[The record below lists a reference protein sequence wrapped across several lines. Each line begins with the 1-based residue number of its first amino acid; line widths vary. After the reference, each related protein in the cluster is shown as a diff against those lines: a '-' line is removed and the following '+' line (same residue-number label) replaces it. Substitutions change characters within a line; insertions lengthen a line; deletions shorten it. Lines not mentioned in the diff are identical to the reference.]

1 MHVLTSLLTLNGTR
15 DPACGMSVLFQ
26 GTVPI
31 TTPVYVPVPI
41 KNGTI
46 GLQIG
51 WSDATSAAVITLQL
65 SSLGP
70 ASPTAAGWKDSGLTI
85 VGPVAS
91 AIGSTLVNIENVRQT
106 QAQLKIVPSAIST
119 FDIRDT
125 VG

>member
-1 MHVLTSLLTLNGTR
+1 MI
-15 DPACGMSVLFQ
+15 LFQ

-31 TTPVYVPVPI
+31 TTPVYVPVRI

-46 GLQIG
+46 GVHIS
-51 WSDATSAAVITLQL
+51 WADATSAAVITLQL
-65 SSLGP
+65 SSLDP
-70 ASPTAAGWKDSGLTI
+70 ASPSAATWKDSGLTI

-91 AIGSTLVNIENVRQT
+91 AAGSTLLNVENVRQN

-119 FDIRDT
+119 FDIRDQ